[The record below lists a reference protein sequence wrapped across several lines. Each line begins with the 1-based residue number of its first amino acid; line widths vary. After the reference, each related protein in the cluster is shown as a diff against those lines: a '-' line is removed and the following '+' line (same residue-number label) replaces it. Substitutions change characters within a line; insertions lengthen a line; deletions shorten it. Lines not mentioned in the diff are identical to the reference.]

1 MGCRSFNA
9 WPSVEAILNS
19 IGDGRSAWRHKTLP
33 MVVTP
38 AERHGQPVVGRAWK
52 SKSLYVNEAIMH
64 YYRKDEEGFS
74 CADIRQNIQALQDR
88 LTQAHEEIDRL
99 QRRRWWQR

>member
-1 MGCRSFNA
+1 
-9 WPSVEAILNS
+9 
-19 IGDGRSAWRHKTLP
+19 
-33 MVVTP
+33 
-38 AERHGQPVVGRAWK
+38 
-52 SKSLYVNEAIMH
+52 MH